1 MSSKTIFKKDWLQPN
16 AHPKFGPWVE
26 EIKGA
31 PYKYRCYT
39 CCHVYE
45 VSNTGQQASHMK
57 MLKKPEGPTAARET
71 TSNLED
77 LWKPSMFL
85 SCLSE

>member
-1 MSSKTIFKKDWLQPN
+1 M
-16 AHPKFGPWVE
+16 
-26 EIKGA
+26 
-31 PYKYRCYT
+31 
-39 CCHVYE
+39 
-45 VSNTGQQASHMK
+45 SNTGQQASHMK